1 MNSVLF
7 DLYEAQPY
15 GTSKFHG
22 GGEYIKAVFKYLV
35 ENYSDKACIYVYYN
49 FNSFLDTWILE
60 LIKKY
65 SIQAFDIK
73 KRLDVKNIIEDK
85 NIDIWYSGIP
95 YHYEKSDVGNS
106 AVLKGTIHGL
116 RSIEMPGDRWA
127 YLYSN
132 GRQSIK
138 EQIKYIVRGT
148 YKKREIKKIS
158 ACIKMLDELICDSE
172 HSKYSLIQKYPEL
185 NDKKVNVY
193 YAPQKISELSQTD
206 VMGKPYILLLGGD
219 RWVKNTYRAM
229 LALDM
234 LYNANLIENYD
245 VYIVGNINIKIRN
258 RIKNNLHFKE
268 LGYVD
273 TERLEELY
281 RNCKLFLYPS
291 LNEGFGLPP
300 LEAMKY
306 GKTCIVS
313 GICSL
318 PEICGEAAY
327 YVNPVDC
334 DEIATRILCALDQPI
349 NPELAILQFKK
360 ILNRESRDIDKLC
373 QFIITKRGE

>member
-1 MNSVLF
+1 MNNILF

-35 ENYSDKACIYVYYN
+35 ENYSNKAHIYVYYN
-49 FNSFLDTWILE
+49 FDSFLDAWVLN
-60 LIKKY
+60 LIKGY
-65 SIQAFDIK
+65 TIPVFDIK
-73 KRLDVKNIIEDK
+73 NRSEVKKIIEDK

-95 YHYEKSDVGNS
+95 YHYEQSDVGNN
-106 AVLKGTIHGL
+106 AILKGTIHGL
-116 RSIEMPGDRWA
+116 RSIEMPGDRYA

-132 GRQSIK
+132 GKQSIK
-138 EQIKYIVRGT
+138 ELVKYMVRER

-158 ACIKMLDELICDSE
+158 SCIRMLDELICDSE

-193 YAPQKISELSQTD
+193 YAPQKVSALSQRDTEE
-206 VMGKPYILLLGGD
+206 KPYILLLGGD

-229 LALDM
+229 QALDM
-234 LYNANLIENYD
+234 LYTDKLIKNHE
-245 VYIVGNINIKIRN
+245 VYVVGNVNKKVRA
-258 RIKNNLHFKE
+258 RIKNNSHFKE

-273 TERLEELY
+273 TEKLEELY
-281 RNCKLFLYPS
+281 RNCELFLYPS

-334 DEIATRILCALDQPI
+334 DEIATRVLCALDQPI
-349 NPELAILQFKK
+349 NPEFAISQFKK

-373 QFIITKRGE
+373 QFIITK